1 MKTCKKCC
9 IEKPKDEFY
18 FYKTKN
24 FTDGLCKICRNQS
37 NKNWR
42 RKNLKGIKLYQR
54 ENLIANGFNVCHV
67 CEIVKPLNA
76 FVKSNHV
83 NTGYHNTCKSC
94 KSISDKNTKL
104 KSNYGINLDDYNLLL
119 LNQGNMCKICKVSF
133 EADLEPCVDHCH
145 TTGHIRG
152 LLCQSCNR
160 GIGLLKDNIQ
170 VLYSAIRYLKNASPI
185 NK

>member
-9 IEKPKDEFY
+9 IAKPKEDFY

-24 FTDGLCKICRNQS
+24 FTDGICKICRNES

-42 RKNLKGIKLYQR
+42 RKTLKNVKLYQR
-54 ENLIANGFNVCHV
+54 ENLIAMGSNICHV
-67 CEIVKPLNA
+67 CEVIKPLSA
-76 FVKSNHV
+76 FTKSNHV
-83 NTGYHNTCKSC
+83 NTGYHNTCKNC
-94 KSISDKNTKL
+94 KSISNKNAKL
-104 KSNYGINLDDYNLLL
+104 KQYYGVNLDDYNKMIFKQE
-119 LNQGNMCKICKVSF
+119 NACKICKVKF
-133 EADLEPCVDHCH
+133 TNIGDACVDHNH
-145 TTGHIRG
+145 DTKDVRG